1 MLLSAGLIASIFIPC
16 AQSANREV
24 VILKSPLASAMPSPI
39 LLAPSYIS
47 TSDPGVVLPSIVGVL
62 IEKFSPEVMFGCVG
76 VTAETTTFIS
86 TITVSSHDSTH
97 AAFFVL
103 NR

>member
-1 MLLSAGLIASIFIPC
+1 MSTD
-16 AQSANREV
+16 V
-24 VILKSPLASAMPSPI
+24 VILKSPLVSAMPSPI
-39 LLAPSYIS
+39 SLVPSYIF
-47 TSDPGVVLPSIVGVL
+47 TSEFGVVVPSIVGVL
-62 IEKFSPEVMFGCVG
+62 TEKFAPEVMLGFVG
-76 VTAETTTFIS
+76 ATAGATTFIS